1 MWPAARR
8 RIGIVAPI
16 LALTILL
23 MVPIT
28 IEAGE
33 WPAARVAGTALLGVH
48 MNLARTLLP

>member
-1 MWPAARR
+1 VWPAARR

-33 WPAARVAGTALLGVH
+33 
-48 MNLARTLLP
+48 